1 MAAFAIAF
9 LFATLSSSDA
19 IVTVLNSPSAS
30 SVARYGEAERI
41 VMREAEAGKPL
52 QQFVYG
58 VTAKDPAVRTKYCNR
73 SREKIKEL
81 AEKTNN
87 SLAWYLLSLEA
98 NDLELLKRAAEGGN
112 VQALNAYGAM
122 LVDAA
127 CKRDKDR
134 SGSAE
139 KAFAKGY
146 DCFRRAAAQ
155 KDPNGYINL
164 GTCYLRGLG
173 CEQNLA
179 LAHQAFRSAA
189 EAGHPEGMDYVSA
202 SFELG
207 HGVPKNP
214 SLALVWRMKAKA
226 VRGDKAAEEWLREG
240 GRMKGEGGSGR

>member
-1 MAAFAIAF
+1 MAAFAVVL

-19 IVTVLNSPSAS
+19 IVTLLNSPNATSAK
-30 SVARYGEAERI
+30 RYAEAERI
-41 VMREAEAGKPL
+41 VAHEAKEGKPL
-52 QQFVYG
+52 QQFVHG
-58 VTAKDPAVRTKYCNR
+58 LTVKDPAAKRQYCDR
-73 SREKIKEL
+73 AREKIRFL
-81 AEKTNN
+81 AEKKDN

-98 NDLELLKRAAEGGN
+98 NDVELLKRAAEGGN
-112 VQALNAYGAM
+112 VQALNAYGTLLIEAG
-122 LVDAA
+122 A
-127 CKRDKDR
+127 KRDKDR
-134 SGSAE
+134 PDAVE

-240 GRMKGEGGSGR
+240 GR